1 MRLTT
6 YSRVVAILCV
16 ALSVTPYASA
26 QDWREL
32 VGYNKL
38 KSEVGASLEN
48 GAGIAVSLVEAGG
61 KDKTFMPDTSI
72 AEFTGKT
79 ILNGTGSGGAI
90 SGHATGVGQIMF
102 GNNSSIAAGV
112 TQITA
117 YDADDWVYTR
127 AGVGT
132 ANNPLPNPFSVQN
145 HSYIG
150 TGDPVAK
157 ANETL
162 ARFDYMINRDGV
174 TSVVAMN
181 NGGANPLPQL
191 MGQSYNS
198 ISVGLTNGQH
208 SHGLT
213 DLGTTGRIKPDIV
226 APAGATSSSTPMVSS
241 AAILLHQK
249 AVNMNTPDA
258 RTTET
263 MKAIIMAGATK
274 SEFPSWDQGTNGS
287 GVITR
292 PLDDTFGAGELNVY
306 NSYRILEG
314 GEFDGA
320 TGGSQGG
327 LIALKGWDYGE
338 TIAVNNTKHWTFEIG
353 PGQTLSE
360 ASILLTWNAQYADI
374 NNNFSNTLSLANMR
388 LQLWDSTSSFMG
400 NLLYTSDSPVDNVE
414 HLYLQNLASGKYTFG
429 VTSDL
434 STDFGIAWNI
444 TAVPEPSS
452 LAILGLAAS
461 VGSIWLGRKRFSKK
475 LKPI

>member
-6 YSRVVAILCV
+6 CMRVVAVLFV
-16 ALSVTPYASA
+16 ALSATPYTSA

-61 KDKTFMPDTSI
+61 TNKTFMPDGSN
-72 AEFTGKT
+72 AEFTGKN
-79 ILNGTGSGGAI
+79 IVNGTGSGGAI

-102 GNNSSIAAGV
+102 GNSSSIAAGV

-117 YDADDWVYTR
+117 YDAEDWVYIR
-127 AGVGT
+127 SGVGT
-132 ANNPLPNPFSVQN
+132 VNNPLPNPFSVQN

-150 TGDPVAK
+150 TGDPVLI

-213 DLGTTGRIKPDIV
+213 DLGTIGRIKPDIV

-249 AVNMNTPDA
+249 AANMNSPDA

-274 SEFPSWDQGTNGS
+274 AEFPSWDQGTNGS

-320 TGGSQGG
+320 SGNVQGG

-338 TIAVNNTKHWTFEIG
+338 TIAANNTKHWTFEIG
-353 PGQTLSE
+353 PGQTVSE

-374 NNNFSNTLSLANMR
+374 NNNFSNSLSLANMR

-400 NLLYTSDSPVDNVE
+400 NLLFTSDSPVDNVE
-414 HLYLQNLASGKYTFG
+414 HLYLKNLASGKYTFG
-429 VTSDL
+429 VTSNL

-452 LAILGLAAS
+452 LALLGLAAS
-461 VGSIWLGRKRFSKK
+461 FGSTWLGRKRLIRKR
-475 LKPI
+475 KPI